1 MNKLILAL
9 ALAPALLT
17 SAVQAQTVAEDVSKQ
32 LWCGTALVVAFS
44 NPPADVTKEQLA
56 EAQVYIDGGN
66 KLLDDAGQKHL
77 DAGFT
82 EEQLTTLKSGLVA
95 EITPIVS
102 GTGDPS
108 KAKYT
113 FDDGV
118 SLLPAPA
125 GASAPADPSA
135 PASSSSAQ

>member
-9 ALAPALLT
+9 ALMPALITTGAL
-17 SAVQAQTVAEDVSKQ
+17 AQTVPEDVTKQ

-44 NPPADVTKEQLA
+44 NPPPDVTKEQMA
-56 EAQVYIDGGN
+56 QAQVYIDGGN
-66 KLLDDAGQKHL
+66 KLVDEAGQKHL

-113 FDDGV
+113 FDDCV

-125 GASAPADPSA
+125 DTSA

>member
-17 SAVQAQTVAEDVSKQ
+17 TAVQAQTVAEDVSKQ

-56 EAQVYIDGGN
+56 EAQVYMDGGN

-113 FDDGV
+113 FDDCV
-118 SLLPAPA
+118 SLMPAPA
-125 GASAPADPSA
+125 GAPAPADTSA

>member
-17 SAVQAQTVAEDVSKQ
+17 TAVQAQTVAEDVSKQ

-66 KLLDDAGQKHL
+66 KLVDDAGQKHL

-113 FDDGV
+113 FDDCV

-125 GASAPADPSA
+125 GAPAPADTSA

>member
-9 ALAPALLT
+9 ALTPVLFTTGAF
-17 SAVQAQTVAEDVSKQ
+17 AQTVSEDVTKQ

-44 NPPADVTKEQLA
+44 SPPPDVTSEQM
-56 EAQVYIDGGN
+56 AQAQTYIDGGN
-66 KLLDDAGQKHL
+66 KLVDDATQKHL

-82 EEQLTTLKSGLVA
+82 EEQITTLKSGLVA

-113 FDDGV
+113 FDDCV
-118 SLLPAPA
+118 ALLPAPA
-125 GASAPADPSA
+125 ATSSAPADA
-135 PASSSSAQ
+135 SSSAQ

>member
-56 EAQVYIDGGN
+56 EAQIYIDGGN
-66 KLLDDAGQKHL
+66 KLVDDAGQKHL

-113 FDDGV
+113 FDDCV

-125 GASAPADPSA
+125 GASAPADTSA

>member
-113 FDDGV
+113 FDDCV

-125 GASAPADPSA
+125 GASAPADTSA

>member
-17 SAVQAQTVAEDVSKQ
+17 TAVQAQTVSEVVSKQ

-82 EEQLTTLKSGLVA
+82 EEQLMTLKSGLVA

-102 GTGDPS
+102 GAGDPS

-113 FDDGV
+113 FDDCV

-125 GASAPADPSA
+125 GAPA

>member
-56 EAQVYIDGGN
+56 EAQIYIDGGN
-66 KLLDDAGQKHL
+66 KLVDDAGQKHL

-113 FDDGV
+113 FDDCV

-125 GASAPADPSA
+125 GAYAPADTSA

>member
-17 SAVQAQTVAEDVSKQ
+17 TAVQAQTVAEDVSKQ

-66 KLLDDAGQKHL
+66 KLVDDAGQKHL

-113 FDDGV
+113 FDDCV

-125 GASAPADPSA
+125 GAPA

>member
-17 SAVQAQTVAEDVSKQ
+17 TAVQAQTVSEVVSKQ

-82 EEQLTTLKSGLVA
+82 EEQLMTLKSGLVA

-102 GTGDPS
+102 GAGDPS

-113 FDDGV
+113 FDDCV
-118 SLLPAPA
+118 SLLPAPG
-125 GASAPADPSA
+125 GAPA